1 MNVLVRNARRSSPIL
16 WLAAVAALP
25 ALLSPHSQNV
35 PTGFTG
41 GFGEPNCTRC
51 HTGAANPPGG
61 SVTIGSPVAFVAAT
75 TYAVTIT
82 IQDSAPDRTAWGFQL
97 SARFRDD
104 KQAGN
109 FLAKADLLLQTSPA
123 SGVQYVSHQ
132 PAVMQAGNKYTYTV
146 NWVAPPVGS
155 PDEVFFSAAGVAADG
170 SGTGGDHVYIA
181 QAVSVS
187 SLSVTPHINA
197 GGVVNAASYEGTG
210 NSAAPGSIIAI
221 FGTKLANGTL
231 ESKTFPLPTQA
242 AGTLVLINGMP
253 APLFY
258 VSPLQINAQMPFIA
272 PGQTVKVIVQNTYSL
287 NSAEEV
293 LQLDSY
299 APAFFTLDA
308 SGQGP
313 AAAQHLDYSPVN
325 AAAPLRPGEW
335 AVLYCTGLGQTQPPA
350 LEEGKPAIGQR
361 TLVVPGLTVGGATA
375 RVDYAG
381 AAPTL
386 AGVYQINAIV
396 PSVPAG
402 DQELILTIGGKSSR
416 SGVTVRVQP

>member
-1 MNVLVRNARRSSPIL
+1 MNVLLRNARRWLPLL
-16 WLAAVAALP
+16 WLAVVAAVP
-25 ALLSPHSQNV
+25 ALLFPHSQDV
-35 PTGFTG
+35 PIGFTG
-41 GFGEPNCTRC
+41 GFGELNCTQC
-51 HTGAANPPGG
+51 HTGTANLPGG
-61 SVTIGSPVAFVAAT
+61 SVVIGSPVAFVAAT
-75 TYAVTIT
+75 TYTVTVT
-82 IQDSAPDRTAWGFQL
+82 IQDSASDRTGWGFQL
-97 SARFRDD
+97 SARFRDN
-104 KQAGN
+104 KQAGS
-109 FLAKADLLLQTSPA
+109 FVAKAGLLLQTSPA

-132 PAVMQAGNKYTYTV
+132 PAVIQAGNKYAYTV

-155 PDEVFFSAAGVAADG
+155 PDEVLFNAAGMASDG
-170 SGTGGDHVYIA
+170 SGTGGDHVYTA
-181 QAVSVS
+181 QTVSVS

-197 GGVVNAASYEGTG
+197 GGVVNAASYEGPG
-210 NSAAPGSIIAI
+210 NGAAPGSIIAI

-231 ESKTFPLPTQA
+231 ESKTFPLPTEA
-242 AGTLVLINGMP
+242 AGARVLINGVLT
-253 APLFY
+253 PLFY

-313 AAAQHLDYSPVN
+313 AAAQHLDYSLVN

-335 AVLYCTGLGQTQPPA
+335 VVLYCTGLGQTQPPV

-402 DQELILTIGGKSSR
+402 DRELILTIGGKSSR
-416 SGVTVRVQP
+416 SGVTIRVQP